1 MTIAICMLVTTLGG
15 TWNNKKFLQIKKKE
29 KFFFYIVLKWAVKM
43 DERKTATRLES
54 IQHQDFDYVNV
65 F

>member
-29 KFFFYIVLKWAVKM
+29 KFSTK
-43 DERKTATRLES
+43 ERQLLDWKVSSFKTLIMLMFS
-54 IQHQDFDYVNV
+54 NLG
-65 F
+65 

>member
-29 KFFFYIVLKWAVKM
+29 KFFFYSFEM
-43 DERKTATRLES
+43 DC
-54 IQHQDFDYVNV
+54 
-65 F
+65 